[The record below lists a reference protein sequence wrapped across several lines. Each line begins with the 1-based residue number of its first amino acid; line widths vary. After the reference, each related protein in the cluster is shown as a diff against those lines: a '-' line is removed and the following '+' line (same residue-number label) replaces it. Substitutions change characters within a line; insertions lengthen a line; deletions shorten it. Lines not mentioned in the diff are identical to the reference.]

1 MNILSAEKFD
11 PFIAEWISFSKNP
24 NYNLVEKCLKM
35 AQILEY
41 PELNISKYIEKINE
55 MGNSLNMKIGKVKN
69 STYHIS
75 MLNEYLFDELGF
87 DGAEEDYYDPGNS
100 FLNVVLDKKTGIPIT
115 LSIIYTEV
123 AKSIGLDLQII
134 GFPGHVIVKYKEEII
149 LDPFYSG
156 RLLTIED
163 LEEILTRNFG
173 EVVEF
178 VPEYLNEATTDQ
190 LLTRLLRNLKNAYTQ
205 SYAYNNAMKCTDM
218 ILGMQPESPEEIRDK
233 GILEERLLR
242 YDKAIPLLN
251 KYLELQ
257 PEADDADFI
266 LELIKSVREKS
277 NL

>member
-1 MNILSAEKFD
+1 MDAEKFD

-24 NYNLVEKCLKM
+24 NYNLIEKCLKM

-55 MGNSLNMKIGKVKN
+55 MGNSLKIKIGEIKN
-69 STYHIS
+69 STYLIS
-75 MLNEYLFDELGF
+75 MLNEYFFDELDF
-87 DGAEEDYYDPGNS
+87 HGAEEDYYDPGNS
-100 FLNVVLDKKTGIPIT
+100 FLNIVLDKKTGIPIT
-115 LSIIYTEV
+115 LSIIYSEV
-123 AKSIGLDLQII
+123 AKNIGLDLQIV
-134 GFPGHVIVKYKEEII
+134 GFPGHVIVKYKEEIN
-149 LDPFYSG
+149 LDPFYRG
-156 RLLTIED
+156 KLLTIED
-163 LEEILTRNFG
+163 LEEILDRNFG
-173 EVVEF
+173 EGVEF
-178 VPEYLNEATTDQ
+178 VPEYLNEATTEQ

-205 SYAYNNAMKCTDM
+205 SYAYDSAMKCTDM

-242 YDKAIPLLN
+242 YDKALPLLN
-251 KYLELQ
+251 KYLELE

>member
-1 MNILSAEKFD
+1 LSAEKFD
-11 PFIAEWISFSKNP
+11 PFIAEWVSFSKNL

-41 PELNISKYIEKINE
+41 PELNISKYVEKINE
-55 MGNSLNMKIGKVKN
+55 MGNSLKIKIGQVKN

-115 LSIIYTEV
+115 LSIIYAEV

-163 LEEILTRNFG
+163 LEEILTKNFG
-173 EVVEF
+173 EVDVL

>member
-1 MNILSAEKFD
+1 MSAEKFD

-41 PELNISKYIEKINE
+41 PELNISKYVEKINE
-55 MGNSLNMKIGKVKN
+55 MGNSLKIKIGQVKN

-115 LSIIYTEV
+115 LSIIYAEV

-163 LEEILTRNFG
+163 LEEILTRDFG

-218 ILGMQPESPEEIRDK
+218 ILGMRPESPEEIRDK

>member
-1 MNILSAEKFD
+1 MSAEKFD
-11 PFIAEWISFSKNP
+11 PFIAEWVSFSKNL

-41 PELNISKYIEKINE
+41 PELNISKYVEKINE
-55 MGNSLNMKIGKVKN
+55 MGNSLKIKIGQVKN

-75 MLNEYLFDELGF
+75 MLNEYLFDELSF

-115 LSIIYTEV
+115 LSIIYAEV

-163 LEEILTRNFG
+163 LEEILTREFG

>member
-1 MNILSAEKFD
+1 MHTEQFD
-11 PFIAEWISFSKNP
+11 PFVSEWTAFSKNS
-24 NYNLVEKCLKM
+24 NYNLIEKCLKL

-41 PELNISKYIEKINE
+41 NDLDISKYIKKINE
-55 MGNSLNMKIGKVKN
+55 IGNSLSLKINEIKN
-69 STYHIS
+69 PTYLIS

-87 DGAEEDYYDPGNS
+87 RGAEEDYYDPGNS
-100 FLNVVLDKKTGIPIT
+100 FLNVVFDKKTGIPIT
-115 LSIIYTEV
+115 LSIIYAEI
-123 AKSIGLDLQII
+123 AKNSGLDLQIV
-134 GFPGHVIVKYKEEII
+134 GFPGHVIVKYKNEII
-149 LDPFYSG
+149 LDPFYRG
-156 RLLTIED
+156 RLLTID
-163 LEEILTRNFG
+163 NLEEILDRNFG
-173 EVVEF
+173 DGVEF
-178 VPEYLNEATTDQ
+178 IPEYLNEATTEQ

-205 SYAYNNAMKCTDM
+205 SYAYDKAMKCTDM

-242 YDKAIPLLN
+242 YDKALPLLN

>member
-1 MNILSAEKFD
+1 LSAEKFD
-11 PFIAEWISFSKNP
+11 PFIAEWVSFSKNL

-41 PELNISKYIEKINE
+41 PELNISKYVEKINE
-55 MGNSLNMKIGKVKN
+55 MGNSLKIKIGQVKN

-115 LSIIYTEV
+115 LSIIYAEV

-173 EVVEF
+173 EVVEL

-242 YDKAIPLLN
+242 YDKALPLLN
-251 KYLELQ
+251 KYLELE